1 MNAKQHLRTLIAA
14 LLAFLSFA
22 SATAANQK
30 HFSLWVGEK
39 TNLRTN
45 DIQVPFGWDKVLPI
59 GYVWDFVGD
68 ADEYIGMMTGE
79 WTNINEITLNK
90 FFTGTKRI
98 KCTTSYYY
106 YRLTAGKQ
114 EFSDFKKTVDYF
126 YIECNTVG
134 VSLYPEQMELNL
146 GESRAL
152 QYKFSPATSQ
162 PAATV
167 SFTSSNPK
175 VAEVDFE
182 GNVFAVGIGS
192 ATITAKTNFETTA
205 TCQVKVNPIRATSIA
220 LNHNVLTLYA
230 GDKAT
235 LTATIKPSNATDKS
249 VSWASNNE
257 KVVKVSQKGEVTAV
271 GTGRAQVTATTRDGS
286 KLTAACNVT
295 VNARAESLTF
305 DVGEKT
311 IGIGETF
318 MIVPN
323 VKPEGASPQLTWK
336 SSDPA
341 VAYVDANGRVEGF
354 KTGTANI
361 TATTTDGSNLTA
373 TCRVTVIKYATS
385 IALNHDELTLYAG
398 EKATLTAT
406 VKPGDATD
414 KSVSWASSDEEV
426 VKVSQTGEMTAVGT
440 GHAQVT
446 ATTRDGSNLT
456 AACNVTVNARAES
469 LTFDVEEKSIS
480 VGETFTL
487 TPNVQPEEASPRLTW
502 ESSDPAVAHVDEN
515 GHVEGI
521 TSGTADIT
529 ATTTDGSNLT
539 ATCHVTV
546 IKYVSS
552 IELNEDEMTL
562 FAGETKKLIATVIP
576 MDATNRTLAWTSTD
590 EAVAT
595 VEDGIVTARS
605 KGSASIIATSTDGS
619 NIQAVCHVTVGAQAE
634 SLTFDVEE
642 KTINVGETFT
652 LVPNVQPEGASPR
665 LTWKSSDPAVAYVD
679 GNGRV
684 EGFKTGTADIT
695 ATTTDGSDLTAT
707 CRVTVIRYV
716 SSIDLNEDEM
726 TLFAGE
732 TRTLTATVN
741 PTDATNRKLAWTST
755 DEAVATVEDGTV
767 TARGNGSATVVATST
782 DGSNIQAV
790 CRVTVTTPVGS
801 IELSETQMEMRP
813 GDFKVLTA
821 TVLPESASDN
831 TLAWSSSAP
840 EVADV
845 QNGIILAY
853 SNGTA
858 LVTAAATDGSGV
870 TATCEVTVSNTVG
883 IDDMQAMP
891 QVSVKGRHIMISG
904 IADGTVCKIYRSNGT
919 EVYSGPARNGSI
931 TCTADAGGTYIVCT
945 GNHSCKVLVV
955 GNE

>member
-1 MNAKQHLRTLIAA
+1 MYRRRFSRCLIFILIAT
-14 LLAFLSFA
+14 LS
-22 SATAANQK
+22 
-30 HFSLWVGEK
+30 HFSKTYAVSLWVGETTTLRTSK
-39 TNLRTN
+39 ITMAGYDDVFTTGFYWSLPSSSKGYISITNQVGSGANTNLIRL
-45 DIQVPFGWDKVLPI
+45 D
-59 GYVWDFVGD
+59 
-68 ADEYIGMMTGE
+68 
-79 WTNINEITLNK
+79 K
-90 FFTGTKRI
+90 FFTGEKYVTCKI
-98 KCTTSYYY
+98 SYYGLRY
-106 YRLTAGKQ
+106 FLTGGYKQ
-114 EFSDFKKTVDYF
+114 SETRTTVQTF
-126 YIECNTVG
+126 VVKCNTVG
-134 VSLYPEQMELNL
+134 VSLYPDQMELDL
-146 GESRAL
+146 GESKAL

-167 SFTSSNPK
+167 SFTSSNTN

-182 GNVFAVGIGS
+182 GNVHAVGIGS

-205 TCQVKVNPIRATSIA
+205 TCQVTVNPIRATSIA
-220 LNHNVLTLYA
+220 LSHEELTLYA
-230 GDKAT
+230 GEKAT
-235 LTATIKPSNATDKS
+235 LTATVEPGNATDKS
-249 VSWASNNE
+249 VSWASSDE
-257 KVVKVSQKGEVTAV
+257 KVVKVSQKGEVTAI
-271 GTGRAQVTATTRDGS
+271 GTGRAQVTATTKDGS
-286 KLTAACNVT
+286 NLTAGCNVT
-295 VNARAESLTF
+295 VSARAESLTF

-318 MIVPN
+318 M
-323 VKPEGASPQLTWK
+323 
-336 SSDPA
+336 
-341 VAYVDANGRVEGF
+341 
-354 KTGTANI
+354 
-361 TATTTDGSNLTA
+361 
-373 TCRVTVIKYATS
+373 
-385 IALNHDELTLYAG
+385 
-398 EKATLTAT
+398 
-406 VKPGDATD
+406 
-414 KSVSWASSDEEV
+414 
-426 VKVSQTGEMTAVGT
+426 
-440 GHAQVT
+440 
-446 ATTRDGSNLT
+446 
-456 AACNVTVNARAES
+456 
-469 LTFDVEEKSIS
+469 
-480 VGETFTL
+480 
-487 TPNVQPEEASPRLTW
+487 
-502 ESSDPAVAHVDEN
+502 
-515 GHVEGI
+515 
-521 TSGTADIT
+521 
-529 ATTTDGSNLT
+529 
-539 ATCHVTV
+539 
-546 IKYVSS
+546 
-552 IELNEDEMTL
+552 
-562 FAGETKKLIATVIP
+562 
-576 MDATNRTLAWTSTD
+576 
-590 EAVAT
+590 
-595 VEDGIVTARS
+595 
-605 KGSASIIATSTDGS
+605 
-619 NIQAVCHVTVGAQAE
+619 
-634 SLTFDVEE
+634 
-642 KTINVGETFT
+642 
-652 LVPNVQPEGASPR
+652 LVPDVLPEGASPR

-919 EVYSGPARNGSI
+919 EVYSGHARNGSI
-931 TCTADAGGTYIVCT
+931 TCTADAGGTYIVST

>member
-1 MNAKQHLRTLIAA
+1 MNAKQHFRVLLAA

-39 TNLRTN
+39 VNLRTN
-45 DIQVPFGWDKVLPI
+45 DISVPFGWDSVLPI

-106 YRLTAGKQ
+106 YRLNAGKQ
-114 EFSDFKKTVDYF
+114 ELSDFKKKVDYF

-134 VSLYPEQMELNL
+134 VSLYPEQMELTL

-182 GNVFAVGIGS
+182 GNVYAVGRGS

-205 TCQVKVNPIRATSIA
+205 TCQVKVNPIRATSIT
-220 LNHNVLTLYA
+220 LNHNELTLYA

-235 LTATIKPSNATDKS
+235 LTATIKPGNTTDKS
-249 VSWASNNE
+249 VNWASNNE
-257 KVVKVSQKGEVTAV
+257 KVVKVNQKGELTAV
-271 GTGRAQVTATTRDGS
+271 GTGRAQVSATTRDGS
-286 KLTAACNVT
+286 KLTAVCNVT

-305 DVGEKT
+305 DVREKT

-318 MIVPN
+318 ILVPT
-323 VKPEGASPQLTWK
+323 VKPEGASPRLTWK
-336 SSDPA
+336 STDPA
-341 VAYVDANGRVEGF
+341 VAYVDGNGRVEGF
-354 KTGTANI
+354 KTGTADI
-361 TATTTDGSNLTA
+361 TATTTDGSNLTT
-373 TCRVTVIKYATS
+373 TCHVTVVKYATS
-385 IALNHDELTLYAG
+385 IALNHDELTLYTG
-398 EKATLTAT
+398 EKATLTAS
-406 VKPGDATD
+406 VKPNDATN
-414 KSVSWASSDEEV
+414 KSVSWASSDDKV
-426 VKVSQTGEMTAVGT
+426 VKVSQTGEITAIGT
-440 GHAQVT
+440 GSAQVT
-446 ATTRDGSNLT
+446 ATTCDGSKLT
-456 AACNVTVNARAES
+456 DACNVTVNARAES
-469 LTFDVEEKSIS
+469 LTLDVEEKTISI
-480 VGETFTL
+480 GETFTL
-487 TPNVQPEEASPRLTW
+487 VPNIKPEEASPRLTW

-539 ATCHVTV
+539 ATCRVTV

-552 IELNEDEMTL
+552 IELDEDEMTL
-562 FAGETKKLIATVIP
+562 FPGETKKITATVIP

-595 VEDGIVTARS
+595 VEDGTITARG

-619 NIQAVCHVTVGAQAE
+619 NIQAVCHVTVTAQTE
-634 SLTFDVEE
+634 SLTFDIEE
-642 KTINVGETFT
+642 KTIGIGETFM
-652 LVPNVQPEGASPR
+652 LVPVVKPEGASPQ

-684 EGFKTGTADIT
+684 EGFKTGTATIT
-695 ATTTDGSDLTAT
+695 ATTTDGTDLSDT

-716 SSIDLNEDEM
+716 SSIELNEDEI
-726 TLFAGE
+726 TLLAGE
-732 TRTLTATVN
+732 TKKLTATVN
-741 PTDATNRKLAWTST
+741 PTDATHRSLSWTST
-755 DEAVATVEDGTV
+755 APDVATVDDGTV
-767 TARGNGSATVVATST
+767 TARSNGSATIVAAST
-782 DGSNIQAV
+782 DGSHIQAV
-790 CRVTVTTPVGS
+790 CRVTVKTPVSS
-801 IELSETQMEMRP
+801 ILLSETQLEMRP
-813 GDFKVLTA
+813 GDFKVLNA
-821 TVLPESASDN
+821 TVMPESASDK
-831 TLAWSSSAP
+831 TLTWTSSAP
-840 EVADV
+840 DVADV
-845 QNGIILAY
+845 QNGIVLAY
-853 SNGTA
+853 SNGNADITA
-858 LVTAAATDGSGV
+858 TAADGSGT
-870 TATCEVTVSNTVG
+870 TATCKVTVTNTVG
-883 IDDMQAMP
+883 IDDLSVRP
-891 QVSVKGRHIMISG
+891 QVAAKGNVIVVSG
-904 IADGTVCKIYRSNGT
+904 IPSGSVCKIFRSNGT
-919 EVYSGPARNGSI
+919 EVYRGKGRNGHLTYTTSDEDI
-931 TCTADAGGTYIVCT
+931 YIVHIGRRT
-945 GNHSCKVLVV
+945 YKLLV
-955 GNE
+955 GSR